1 MNKIYIYILKKNFQ
15 IMKSVLIEVLK
26 EIKYKYNESCN
37 LLSIIALDI

>member
-15 IMKSVLIEVLK
+15 IMKSVLISVLK
-26 EIKYKYNESCN
+26 QIKYKYNESCN